1 MSYKEFTVDD
11 IKPDDIIIST
21 YVKPGMGSWNPTAE
35 RAVRVYY
42 KPLGLTVT
50 SADERSQWQN
60 KQKCLEQI
68 AELVN
73 KAWNDPEFAEK
84 LNADFQKAGPTE
96 VLGTTCIDGGK
107 CHHKCTDR
115 CSRRESC
122 VPFTDYKGPWE
133 YPDATP
139 AQQPLS
145 VRMPLG
151 EFIDQLWSADWRDN
165 ADAQHEGAKK
175 LYSKLFGQ
183 APGVSLVLR
192 KEADDGEPRG

>member
-1 MSYKEFTVDD
+1 MPYKEFTVGD
-11 IKPDDIIIST
+11 INPNDIIITT
-21 YVKPGMGSWNPTAE
+21 YTKPGIGSWDPTAE

-73 KAWNDPEFAEK
+73 KARSDPEFAEK
-84 LNADFQKAGPTE
+84 LNADFQKGPHARS
-96 VLGTTCIDGGK
+96 I
-107 CHHKCTDR
+107 
-115 CSRRESC
+115 
-122 VPFTDYKGPWE
+122 
-133 YPDATP
+133 PDVTP

-145 VRMPLG
+145 VHMPLS
-151 EFIDQLWSADWRDN
+151 EFIDQLWSAGWRDN
-165 ADAQHEGAKK
+165 ADAQHEGIEK

-183 APGVSLVLR
+183 APRVSLVLR
-192 KEADDGEPRG
+192 KEADDGESRG